1 MICYLK
7 VRSGYCVVVLDLAAS
22 LFMAAAGSSVESRQV
37 RKQSQVKKVNE
48 LFNQNCARCHG
59 ADGRGKTPQG
69 QLFNAPDFT
78 DSEWWQK
85 NSRIANPRAQRS
97 IIIRGKATM
106 PAFGK
111 KLTRSE
117 INLLLGRIRSFR
129 QSERKS

>member
-1 MICYLK
+1 MRCYLK
-7 VRSGYCVVVLDLAAS
+7 ARFGHCVVVVAVVTS
-22 LFMAAAGSSVESRQV
+22 LLIATEVAVESGQV
-37 RKQSQVKKVNE
+37 RKTSRTKKVNE

-59 ADGRGKTPQG
+59 PDGRGETPQG
-69 QLFNAPDFT
+69 KLFNAPNFT
-78 DSEWWQK
+78 DPEWWQK
-85 NSRIANPRAQRS
+85 NSRITNPNRQRS

>member
-1 MICYLK
+1 MSCYLK
-7 VRSGYCVVVLDLAAS
+7 ARPGYYVLVVALATS
-22 LFMAAAGSSVESRQV
+22 LFMATPSSVESGQV
-37 RKQSQVKKVNE
+37 RKPSRLKKVNE

-59 ADGRGKTPQG
+59 ADGRGETPQG
-69 QLFNAPDFT
+69 KLFNAPNFT
-78 DSEWWQK
+78 DPEWWQK
-85 NSRIANPRAQRS
+85 NSRITNPGAQRR

>member
-1 MICYLK
+1 MSCYLK
-7 VRSGYCVVVLDLAAS
+7 ARPGHCVVVFALVAVLFAAAS
-22 LFMAAAGSSVESRQV
+22 VAAGNLQARKTSRTKRV
-37 RKQSQVKKVNE
+37 DE
-48 LFNQNCARCHG
+48 LFNRNCARCHG
-59 ADGRGKTPQG
+59 PDGRGQTPQG
-69 QLFNAPDFT
+69 KLFNAPDFT
-78 DSEWWQK
+78 DAEWWKK
-85 NSRIANPRAQRS
+85 NSRISNPSAQRS